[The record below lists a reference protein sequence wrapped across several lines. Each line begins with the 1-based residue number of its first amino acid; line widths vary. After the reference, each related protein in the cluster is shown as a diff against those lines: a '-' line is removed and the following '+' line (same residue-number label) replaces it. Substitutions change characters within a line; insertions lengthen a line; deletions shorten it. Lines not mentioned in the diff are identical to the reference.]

1 MKLSKLLTSM
11 LLAAALAGPALA
23 HAAESANPAANKHA
37 LVLMTDFGT
46 SDGAVS
52 AMRGVAFG
60 VDPTLTVSDLTHNI
74 PDYDIWLGAY
84 RLYQTANYWPQGSV
98 FVNVVDPGV
107 GTQRKSVVL
116 KTKEGRYFV
125 GPDNGLFTLIAE
137 RDGVAELREID
148 EKVNR
153 LAGSAESY
161 TFHGRDVYAYVG
173 ARLASGAITFE
184 QVGPVLPSESVVK
197 IPYQKAVRSGDVIK
211 GIIPVLD
218 VKYGNVWTNIPKT
231 LFDELKI
238 GVHDKV
244 QVRILHK
251 GKLINKVVAPFEHTF
266 GGVAKGQPLVYL
278 NSLLDVAVAIS
289 QGNFAAK
296 HKIDSGVDWEV
307 EITKVG
313 K

>member
-1 MKLSKLLTSM
+1 MKLSKLLATACLGA
-11 LLAAALAGPALA
+11 LLTAQAYAADAK
-23 HAAESANPAANKHA
+23 NA

-52 AMRGVAFG
+52 AMHGVAYG
-60 VDPTLTVSDLTHNI
+60 VDPTLHVSDLTHNI

-84 RLYQTANYWPQGSV
+84 RLYQTANYWPKGSV
-98 FVNVVDPGV
+98 FVSVIDPGV
-107 GTQRKSVVL
+107 GTARKSVVL

-161 TFHGRDVYAYVG
+161 TFHGRDVYAFVG
-173 ARLASGAITFE
+173 ARLASGAITYE

-197 IPYQKAVRSGDVIK
+197 IPYQKAVRNGNTIR

-218 VKYGNVWTNIPKT
+218 VKYGNVWTNIPKS
-231 LFDELKI
+231 LFEQLKV
-238 GVHDKV
+238 GVHEQV

-251 GKLINKVVAPFEHTF
+251 GKQIDKVIAPFEHTF
-266 GGVAKGQPLVYL
+266 GGVAKGKPLVYL
-278 NSLLDVAVAIS
+278 NSLLDVAIAIS
-289 QGNFAAK
+289 QGNYAAK
-296 HKIDSGVDWEV
+296 HNIESGVDWEV
-307 EITKVG
+307 EITKVPS

>member
-1 MKLSKLLTSM
+1 MKPSKLLIS
-11 LLAAALAGPALA
+11 LCLAAALAGPALA
-23 HAAESANPAANKHA
+23 AETPANKHA

-60 VDPTLTVSDLTHNI
+60 VDPNLSVSDLTHNI

-84 RLYQTANYWPQGSV
+84 RLYQTANYWPTGSV
-98 FVNVVDPGV
+98 FVNVIDPGV

-116 KTKEGRYFV
+116 KTREGRYFV

-153 LAGSAESY
+153 LAGSSESY

-197 IPYQKAVRSGDVIK
+197 IPYQKAVRNGDVIK

-218 VKYGNVWTNIPKT
+218 VKYGNVWTNIPKS
-231 LFDELKI
+231 LFGELNI
-238 GVHDKV
+238 GLHDKV

-266 GGVAKGQPLVYL
+266 GGVEKGKPLVYL

-289 QGNFAAK
+289 QGNYAAK

-307 EITKVG
+307 EITKVT

>member
-1 MKLSKLLTSM
+1 MKLSKLFISM
-11 LLAAALAGPALA
+11 LLAAALTGPTFAR
-23 HAAESANPAANKHA
+23 AADTPVHKNA

-153 LAGSAESY
+153 LAGSGESY

-218 VKYGNVWTNIPKT
+218 VKYGNVWTNIPKS
-231 LFDELKI
+231 LFDELHI

-289 QGNFAAK
+289 QGNYAAK

-307 EITKVG
+307 EITKAT

>member
-1 MKLSKLLTSM
+1 MKLSKLFATACLGALLT
-11 LLAAALAGPALA
+11 A
-23 HAAESANPAANKHA
+23 HAYAADARNA

-52 AMRGVAFG
+52 AMHGVAYG
-60 VDPTLTVSDLTHNI
+60 VDPALQVSDLTHNI

-84 RLYQTANYWPQGSV
+84 RLYQTANYWPKGSV
-98 FVNVVDPGV
+98 FVSVIDPGV
-107 GTQRKSVVL
+107 GTARKSVVL

-153 LAGSAESY
+153 LAGSGESY

-173 ARLASGAITFE
+173 ARLASGAITYE

-197 IPYQKAVRSGDVIK
+197 IPYQKAVRNGATIR

-218 VKYGNVWTNIPKT
+218 VKYGNVWTNIPKA
-231 LFDELKI
+231 LFDELKV
-238 GVHDKV
+238 GLHEQV
-244 QVRILHK
+244 QVRILHN
-251 GKLINKVVAPFEHTF
+251 GKQVDKVIAPFEHTF
-266 GGVAKGQPLVYL
+266 GGVAKGKPLVYL

-289 QGNFAAK
+289 QGNYAAK
-296 HKIDSGVDWEV
+296 HKIESGVDWEV
-307 EITKVG
+307 EITKVPS

>member
-1 MKLSKLLTSM
+1 MKPSRLFSRLFTAIGFSVLM
-11 LLAAALAGPALA
+11 AAQAQAFDR
-23 HAAESANPAANKHA
+23 NA

-60 VDPTLTVSDLTHNI
+60 VDPALQVSDLTHNI

-84 RLYQTANYWPQGSV
+84 RLYQTANYWPKGSV

-107 GTQRKSVVL
+107 GTERKSVVL
-116 KTKEGRYFV
+116 KTREGRYFV

-153 LAGSAESY
+153 LPGSGESY

-197 IPYQKAVRSGDVIK
+197 IAYQKAVRHGDTVR

-218 VKYGNVWTNIPKT
+218 IKYGNVWTNIPKA
-231 LFDELKI
+231 LFEELKI
-238 GVHDKV
+238 GVGDPV
-244 QVRILHK
+244 QVRFLHK
-251 GKLINKVVAPFEHTF
+251 GKQVARVVAPFEHTF
-266 GGVAKGQPLVYL
+266 GGVAKGKPLVYL
-278 NSLLDVAVAIS
+278 NSLLDVAVATS
-289 QGNFAAK
+289 WGNFASQ
-296 HKIDSGVDWEV
+296 HKIESGVDWEV
-307 EITKVG
+307 EIRKAAA